1 MIKKK
6 TIRSIIILLAACAIL
21 ITLIVFSPDIISF
34 IWSAIMILMP
44 FILAYFVSL
53 IANHMADAFQNRF
66 HIPRRLAAI
75 LVIIL
80 TVGVLGGIVG
90 GIIWKI
96 VDEIK
101 QIYENF
107 PAIYE
112 NISKFWNSLSESM
125 SDIVEQLPEGIQ
137 SALDSLYEQFMN
149 GITNVVKDIRI
160 LQTAGNVAKSLPNIL
175 ISSITFILS
184 LYFMISDSRKIRSF
198 FRQHIPESTQNR
210 VRQLK
215 QELKKYVGG
224 YIKAQLIIM
233 SFAFIILLIGLLI
246 MDVKYALI
254 IALAIA
260 VFDALPFFGS
270 GAVLIPWSAIE
281 FSMGSPARGVGFL
294 IIYLSV
300 LLLRQLIEPK
310 IVGQNIGMHPLL
322 TLMSMYTGYKIFSIG
337 GLILGPLTLTMI
349 ISFYHVGA
357 FDGVIL
363 FIKGTYKLFVKEIK
377 NVIES
382 LNSEGD

>member
-6 TIRSIIILLAACAIL
+6 TIRSLIIVLTACAIL
-21 ITLIVFSPDIISF
+21 VTLIVFLPDIMGF
-34 IWSAIMILMP
+34 AWAATMIFVP
-44 FILAYFVSL
+44 FIIAYFVSL
-53 IANHMADAFQNRF
+53 IANHMADAFEKRF
-66 HIPRRLAAI
+66 HLPRRIAAI
-75 LVIIL
+75 LVIII

-107 PAIYE
+107 PVIYK
-112 NISKFWNSLSESM
+112 NVSNFWIELSENM
-125 SDIVEQLPEGIQ
+125 SDIVERLPEGVQ
-137 SALDSLYEQFMN
+137 QAFDNMYEQFMLGFAN
-149 GITNVVKDIRI
+149 ILNDIKFW
-160 LQTAGNVAKSLPNIL
+160 QTAGNFAKSLPSVL

-184 LYFMISDSRKIRSF
+184 LYFMISDSKEIRGF
-198 FRQHIPESTQNR
+198 FKRSIPESAQIR

-215 QELKKYVGG
+215 DELKRYVGG

-233 SFAFIILLIGLLI
+233 CFAFMILLIGLLI
-246 MDVKYALI
+246 LNVKYALI
-254 IALAIA
+254 IALVVAI
-260 VFDALPFFGS
+260 FDALPFFGS
-270 GAVLIPWSAIE
+270 GAVLIPWAIIE
-281 FSMGSPARGVGFL
+281 FFMGSPARGVGFL

-322 TLMSMYTGYKIFSIG
+322 TLISMYTGYKIFSIG
-337 GLILGPLTLTMI
+337 GLILGPLTLTLI
-349 ISFYHVGA
+349 ISFYNIGA
-357 FDGVIL
+357 FNGIISFV
-363 FIKGTYKLFVKEIK
+363 KGSYKVFVKEIK
-377 NVIES
+377 SVIDS